1 MGLGL
6 WCEAG
11 SRTRVARFSERQAGF
26 VWKGG
31 KQDVL
36 QGEFGRRR
44 AEFGCFRYRETSF
57 CACTLQIFFIF
68 YAAKQIRKR
77 EESLHNEPV
86 IHQG

>member
-1 MGLGL
+1 MWVWVCGVRL
-6 WCEAG
+6 EAG
-11 SRTRVARFSERQAGF
+11 RVLPGSLECQAGF

-57 CACTLQIFFIF
+57 CACTLQNPFF
-68 YAAKQIRKR
+68 
-77 EESLHNEPV
+77 LCC
-86 IHQG
+86 